1 VCPAISKWLVQLG
14 LIVATVLVIAAI
26 GFDFLAPLLLDL

>member
-1 VCPAISKWLVQLG
+1 LSNRLIQLG
-14 LIVATVLVIAAI
+14 LIVATVLVLAAI